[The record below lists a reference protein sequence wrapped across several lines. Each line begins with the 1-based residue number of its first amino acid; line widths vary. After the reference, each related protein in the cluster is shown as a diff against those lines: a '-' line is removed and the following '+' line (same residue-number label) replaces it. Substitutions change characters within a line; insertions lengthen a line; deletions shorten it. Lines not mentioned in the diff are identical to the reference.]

1 MKSACPSLL
10 GVALVVLVAAIGLP
24 HSMAGELPADPNKIE
39 SLTPEQAG
47 VLSQRKGSL
56 KLNNLTTLSAEA
68 AKALAAAEKWDGNLP
83 ALTAVDSPDS
93 VAVTQAL
100 AARKGRLSLTKLK
113 KISPKTLAALIQKE
127 DVEIPFI
134 ETLELISE
142 PDGSATDDFVIP
154 EWLEEREKQKRFR

>member
-1 MKSACPSLL
+1 
-10 GVALVVLVAAIGLP
+10 VAEALAEHEGNLI
-24 HSMAGELPADPNKIE
+24 
-39 SLTPEQAG
+39 
-47 VLSQRKGSL
+47 
-56 KLNNLTTLSAEA
+56 LNGLTTLSAEVA
-68 AKALAAAEKWDGNLP
+68 EALGQHKGRLSLNGLTTFSGEVAKALAAAEKWDGNLP

-100 AARKGRLSLTKLK
+100 AARKGRLCLPKLK